1 MNRAFQALEAW
12 NCEKRNCRT
21 MTNSRENTLHVLVVD
36 DSAVVREVMTAV
48 LSQEPGFSVA
58 VAADPIIA
66 MNKMKQRRPDVI
78 ILDLEMPRMDGL
90 TFLQKIVRE
99 DPIPVVICSAL
110 TGQETSIGLQALD
123 EGAVEVVTKPR
134 LGVKEFLYES
144 AVTLIDAVRAADR
157 SRHKIPLT
165 ANLAPSPRL
174 SADAVLAHK
183 PSGNVTL
190 TNDKL
195 IAIGASTGGT
205 EALRAVLEAMP
216 ADAPGLVIVQ
226 HMPEGFTAA
235 FAQRLNQFCRI
246 DVKEAATGDRVVSG
260 RALIA
265 PGNRH
270 TLVRRSGSVYMIEVV
285 DGPLV
290 SRHRPSVDVL
300 FRSVAQ
306 AVGANAI
313 GVIMT
318 GMGRDGADGL
328 LEMKQAGAWTIAQD
342 EASCVVFGMPKE
354 AIDRG
359 AVDEVVRLGH
369 ISRRIINR
377 VNETQNV
384 INVS

>member
-1 MNRAFQALEAW
+1 MMNP
-12 NCEKRNCRT
+12 
-21 MTNSRENTLHVLVVD
+21 RENPLHVLVVD

-58 VAADPIIA
+58 VAADPFIA

-144 AVTLIDAVRAADR
+144 AVTLVDAVRAADR
-157 SRHKIPLT
+157 SRQK
-165 ANLAPSPRL
+165 APRMATPAPRL
-174 SADAVLAHK
+174 SADAALAHK
-183 PSGNVTL
+183 SAGHRALPS
-190 TNDKL
+190 DKV

-205 EALRAVLEAMP
+205 EAVRAVLEAMP
-216 ADAPGLVIVQ
+216 SHAPGLVIVQ
-226 HMPEGFTAA
+226 HMPEAFTSA
-235 FAQRLNQFCRI
+235 FAQRLNQTCRI
-246 DVKEAATGDRVVSG
+246 DVKEAATGDRIVSG

-270 TLVRRSGSVYMIEVV
+270 TLVHRSGAAYMIEVV

-318 GMGRDGADGL
+318 GMGSDGADGL
-328 LEMKQAGAWTIAQD
+328 LEMKQAGGFTIAQD

-359 AVDEVVRLGH
+359 AVDQVAGLGKIPHCILSRL
-369 ISRRIINR
+369 
-377 VNETQNV
+377 NENQNV
-384 INVS
+384 INSR